1 MSSVRSSSAGALIV
15 SLGFGTGFW
24 VLASFA
30 GTMLDPA
37 HAEPWTTSLIGALLA
52 SALIAP
58 ALLMA
63 YHHARQRAAASH
75 RAAGSHEVASHK
87 GDLGDATPFVDET
100 PSIDKTQSI
109 AGEKPAPSHQS
120 TLWPEPQRQETSPA
134 SEDPGW
140 PHSPES
146 APQKRAA

>member
-1 MSSVRSSSAGALIV
+1 MSSVRRSSIRALIV
-15 SLGFGTGFW
+15 SLSFGIGFW
-24 VLASFA
+24 VLASFT

-37 HAEPWTTSLIGALLA
+37 HAEPWTTSLMGSLLA

-63 YHHARQRAAASH
+63 YHHARHSA
-75 RAAGSHEVASHK
+75 VASH
-87 GDLGDATPFVDET
+87 GAASSHGDDLGDATPFIDE
-100 PSIDKTQSI
+100 SQSI
-109 AGEKPAPSHQS
+109 AEEKPAASHQP
-120 TLWPEPQRQETSPA
+120 TLWPEPQRQETSPTQETSPV

-140 PHSPES
+140 PHAPEN